1 MNIVREFDGVVYVGD
16 KMGNMFVRECW
27 EDEGQVEM
35 EVNER
40 DRFVPNNT
48 RGNSK
53 IRINWGN

>member
-1 MNIVREFDGVVYVGD
+1 MNIVREFDGVVYAGD

-48 RGNSK
+48 RGNNK
-53 IRINWGN
+53 IRIN

>member
-53 IRINWGN
+53 IRIN